1 MAWLGVKRCVSAHT
15 CSTHSCVH
23 TFTPTLV
30 WLQVWS
36 GSRDKRIKAHDATS
50 LTTAFDLG
58 DVPGSGVKQ
67 LISHTW
73 FVW

>member
-1 MAWLGVKRCVSAHT
+1 MCTHT
-15 CSTHSCVH
+15 CLS
-23 TFTPTLV
+23 TLV
-30 WLQVWS
+30 GRQVWS
-36 GSRDKRIKAHDATS
+36 GSRDKKIKAHDATS